1 MKLLL
6 ANSKSRGSM
15 YKNYVLNQKDDKNEL
30 IKEFYCLSNISK
42 AKESNI
48 QTQVISEM
56 RNINLHIN
64 IFENCWK

>member
-1 MKLLL
+1 MKPLL
-6 ANSKSRGSM
+6 ANSKSRESM

-42 AKESNI
+42 SKESNI
-48 QTQVISEM
+48 QTQVISEI

>member
-1 MKLLL
+1 MKPLL
-6 ANSKSRGSM
+6 ANSKSRESM